1 MRNSFVGKNNRRNI
15 RIEKTG
21 NMFLG
26 VPDEIFGDRR
36 HLIPVEKAENYDL
49 KYPIDHVEYEK
60 LDPYYEFKGMKNI
73 YFHDK
78 DGYNFANRDFS

>member
-1 MRNSFVGKNNRRNI
+1 
-15 RIEKTG
+15 
-21 NMFLG
+21 MFLG